1 MKEGILAQR
10 YAKALF
16 AVALERKLLDKV
28 RGELHDFITRLESD
42 KDFVEFM
49 RSPENSRAAKHKL
62 LEQAFKDRY
71 SSAFF
76 NFLTLVADK
85 GRSALYQE
93 IYMAFNEL
101 YDRHHRKARALA
113 ITAAP
118 MDKSDLNTLQTDLS
132 KAMQLTLEIENRV
145 DPAILGGLVLNIDG
159 KILDASIK
167 RQLDSLLEVMANRMN

>member
-28 RGELHDFITRLESD
+28 RSELHDFVAHLESD
-42 KDFVEFM
+42 PALAEFM
-49 RSPENSRAAKHKL
+49 RSPENSRAVKRKL
-62 LEQAFKDRY
+62 LEKVYQDRY
-71 SSAFF
+71 SAILF
-76 NFLTLVADK
+76 NFLTLVVDK
-85 GRSALYQE
+85 GRSTLYRE
-93 IYMAFNEL
+93 IYQAFNEL

-113 ITAAP
+113 ITASP
-118 MDKSDLNTLQTDLS
+118 MDKGDLNTLQADLS
-132 KAMQLTLEIENRV
+132 KAMRLTLEIENRV